1 MPKLETLVVGGGCFW
16 CVEAAFELLPG
27 VAAVVSGYAGGAR
40 PNPTYEQVCAGVS
53 GHAEVVRIDYDPAHI
68 TLDTLFDYF
77 WAIHDPTTLNRQGA
91 DAGTQYRSVVFYAGA
106 VQKAAA
112 EAALARANPGW
123 GGRIVTQLA
132 PLETFY
138 EAEAYHQDYFR
149 LNPNGGYCQAV
160 IRPKIDKLR
169 QAIGASKI

>member
-1 MPKLETLVVGGGCFW
+1 MATIQSLVLGGGCFW

-27 VAAVVSGYAGGAR
+27 VEAVVSGYAGGAR

-53 GHAEVVRIDYDPAHI
+53 GHAEVVRIDYDPARI
-68 TLDTLFDYF
+68 ALDALLDYF
-77 WAIHDPTTLNRQGA
+77 WTIHDPTTLNRQGA
-91 DAGTQYRSVVFYAGA
+91 DEGTQYRSVVFYADA
-106 VQKAAA
+106 AQKVAA

-138 EAEAYHQDYFR
+138 RAEDYHQDYFR
-149 LNPNGGYCQAV
+149 LNPHGGYCQAV
-160 IRPKIDKLR
+160 IRPKLDKLR
-169 QAIGASKI
+169 KALGAS

>member
-1 MPKLETLVVGGGCFW
+1 MATLESLVVGGGCFW

-27 VAAVVSGYAGGAR
+27 VEAVVSGYAGGAR
-40 PNPTYEQVCAGVS
+40 PNPTYEQVCAGVY
-53 GHAEVVRIDYDPAHI
+53 GHAEVVRIDYDPARI
-68 TLDTLFDYF
+68 TLDTLLDYF
-77 WAIHDPTTLNRQGA
+77 WVIHDPTTLNRQGA
-91 DAGTQYRSVVFYAGA
+91 DMGTQYRSVVFYSGA
-106 VQKAAA
+106 AQKAAA

-138 EAEAYHQDYFR
+138 EAEVYHQDYFR
-149 LNPNGGYCQAV
+149 LNPHGGYCQAV

-169 QAIGASKI
+169 QALGS